1 MMVMKKTFFILIFIL
16 FYSNV
21 FAQSSAGYTGSV
33 EPQYLIDKPTA
44 GLIGKNNLG
53 INIEAYRYGGLLLQA
68 TFGVFAFA
76 DIGLS
81 YGGSNIIGPDDIKF
95 YELPGIK
102 IKIRAFEEKY
112 DMPAI
117 VVGFE
122 SQGRETYHEG
132 YKRYFYKSPGF
143 YVVASKNF
151 KWLGFIS
158 YHLGLNY
165 SLETNDGDKDMNLY
179 LGLEKTIGDYI
190 SFLAEYDFGFN
201 DDMKK
206 FGQGKGYLHLG
217 LNWYSGNGVTLSA
230 QVKNLLNNT
239 KAEKIAGR
247 VAGIHI
253 IQLF

>member
-1 MMVMKKTFFILIFIL
+1 MKKTFLILLFFISYFNI
-16 FYSNV
+16 

-44 GLIGKNNLG
+44 GLIGKHNLG

-68 TFGVFAFA
+68 TFGIFPFA

-81 YGGSNIIGPDDIKF
+81 YGGSNIIGPDEIKF
-95 YELPGIK
+95 NDMPGIK
-102 IKIRAFEEKY
+102 VKIRAFEEKY

-117 VVGFE
+117 VIGFE
-122 SQGRETYHEG
+122 SQGGETYYEG

-143 YVVASKNF
+143 YVTASKNF

-158 YHLGLNY
+158 YHCGLNY

-190 SFLAEYDFGFN
+190 SFLAEFDFGFN

-206 FGQGKGYLHLG
+206 IGQGKGYLHLG
-217 LNWYSGNGVTLSA
+217 LNWYAGNGVTLSA
-230 QVKNLLNNT
+230 QVKNLLDNST
-239 KAEKIAGR
+239 DKKIASR